1 MFRTTIVTCGIIAV
15 SCGTLGA
22 AQSTATD
29 QGKMDDKNKTVMVT
43 GCVTDAMGH
52 YTLTNAMISDDALPT
67 TSQTPPSSVGT
78 TGSTGDSYGLTGG
91 ELKAHVGHKVEVTG
105 TMDATMKTGSLET
118 GKTVEKDRQTTGSP
132 AATKGMLTVTSV
144 KMISSSCP

>member
-1 MFRTTIVTCGIIAV
+1 MFRTTIVTCGIIAI

-43 GCVTDAMGH
+43 GCVADEMGQ
-52 YTLTNAMISDDALPT
+52 YTLTNAMTSDDAMAAK
-67 TSQTPPSSVGT
+67 SQTPPSAVGT
-78 TGSTGDSYGLTGG
+78 TGSTGVRYGLTGG

-118 GKTVEKDRQTTGSP
+118 GKTAENDKQTTGSP
-132 AATKGMLTVTSV
+132 AATKGTLTVASV